1 MTVRALFTAVKVNS
15 AQPPFDT
22 LHLKLF
28 YPAKMSGSDAERMT
42 GVVPVDDA
50 HAPLPVVIFFNGI
63 NVGPEAYQWLA
74 VALAKRGLAVVT
86 FTWVSE
92 TLPGVVGLTPG
103 IDLTKVRPDTY
114 GTGPTASALPALLSA
129 LNQLHADGV
138 LAGKLDLDK
147 IILGGHSAGGTVALQ
162 NATAKYFPQVAAA
175 FSYAGHTMAST
186 MLGFAPGT
194 ILPAGD
200 CPILLVG
207 GTQDGVIAAS
217 RGRYSENAHM
227 PDPLTRTFNEA
238 IGGGRQDA
246 YLVMLTGA
254 NHFTLAHPIDKTT
267 GRSFLDLPATQPEAE
282 LRKCVA
288 ELVGL
293 FIQAHV
299 QKRAEAIQA
308 LKQIAQ
314 APQPPALITTLN
326 CK

>member
-1 MTVRALFTAVKVNS
+1 MMTVRALFTAAKIDS
-15 AQPPFDT
+15 AASPFDT
-22 LHLKLF
+22 LHLKVF

-74 VALAKRGLAVVT
+74 VALVERGLAVVT

-103 IDLTKVRPDTY
+103 IDLARVRPDTY
-114 GTGPTASALPALLSA
+114 GSGPTASAMPALLSA
-129 LNQLHADGV
+129 LNQLQANGV
-138 LAGKLDLDK
+138 LAGKLALDK

-162 NATAKYFPQVAAA
+162 NATARYFPQVAAA

-194 ILPAGD
+194 ILPAGER
-200 CPILLVG
+200 PILLAG

-217 RGRYSENAHM
+217 RGRYGEHADM

-238 IGGGRQDA
+238 IGGGRRVS
-246 YLVMLTGA
+246 YLVILNGA
-254 NHFTLAHPIDKTT
+254 NHFTLVHPIDETT
-267 GRSFLDLPATQPEAE
+267 GRSFLDLPATQPEGD
-282 LRKCVA
+282 LRALFA

-293 FIQAHV
+293 FIEAHV
-299 QKRAEAIQA
+299 KKSAEAIRAFEQ
-308 LKQIAQ
+308 KTQ
-314 APQPPALITTLN
+314 APHPLIATLRR
-326 CK
+326 K

>member
-1 MTVRALFTAVKVNS
+1 MMTVRALFTATKVDS
-15 AQPPFDT
+15 ARPPFDT
-22 LHLKLF
+22 VHLKVF

-74 VALAKRGLAVVT
+74 VALAERGLAVVT

-103 IDLTKVRPDTY
+103 IDLARVRPDTY
-114 GTGPTASALPALLSA
+114 GTGSTASAMPALLKA
-129 LNQLHADGV
+129 LNQLQANGV
-138 LAGKLDLDK
+138 LAGKLDLDSV
-147 IILGGHSAGGTVALQ
+147 ILGGHSAGGTVALQ
-162 NATAKYFPQVAAA
+162 NATATYFPQVAAA

-194 ILPAGD
+194 ILPAGER
-200 CPILLVG
+200 PILLVG

-217 RGRYSENAHM
+217 RGRYGESADM
-227 PDPLTRTFNEA
+227 PDPLTRTFTEA
-238 IGGGRQDA
+238 IGGGRGDS
-246 YLVMLTGA
+246 YLIMLNGA
-254 NHFTLAHPIDKTT
+254 NHFTLAHPIDETT
-267 GRSFLDLPATQPEAE
+267 GRSFLDLPATQPEGDMRA
-282 LRKCVA
+282 LFA

-293 FIQAHV
+293 FIEAHV
-299 QKRAEAIQA
+299 QKKVEAIQA
-308 LKQIAQ
+308 LEQITQ
-314 APQPPALITTLN
+314 TPHPLIATLK